1 MTEFRPSRFEIL
13 PTIVKNLLI
22 INGLF
27 FLAQKT
33 LGGGPA
39 AVFSFDD
46 TLALHAWQSSLF
58 KPWQLITH
66 MFLHGDFMHIL
77 GNMFA
82 LWMFGS
88 ILENLWGSKRF
99 LTFYLICG
107 LGAALMHLLFLSYE
121 LVPMMKE
128 YAVIAH
134 QHSAGTSAS
143 LTDAIMQFGQKH
155 ELRYATD
162 HEVLALVRSNPGNPE
177 IASQLFNLVTDY
189 YEKNINMA
197 TIGASGA
204 VFGVL
209 AAFIYLFPNTYIYLY
224 FLVPVKAKWLGLVYF
239 SYEVFY
245 AIQNSAGDNVARWAH
260 IGGAIVG
267 LLIVM
272 TWNKTNKKT
281 FY

>member
-22 INGLF
+22 INGLV
-27 FLAQKT
+27 FLAQNT
-33 LGGGPA
+33 LKGPSLP
-39 AVFSFDD
+39 FSIEDMF
-46 TLALHAWQSSLF
+46 ALHAWQSSLF

-66 MFLHGDFMHIL
+66 MFLHGDFGHIF

-88 ILENLWGSKRF
+88 VLENLWGSKRF

-107 LGAALMHLLFLSYE
+107 LGAALIHLLFLNVE
-121 LVPMMKE
+121 LMPLVKD
-128 YAVIAH
+128 YAAIS
-134 QHSAGTSAS
+134 QAGTHSYNIDGIINFI
-143 LTDAIMQFGQKH
+143 LKH
-155 ELRYATD
+155 NNGLHYERRDELIAFIQ
-162 HEVLALVRSNPGNPE
+162 SNPDNTA
-177 IASQLFNLVTDY
+177 ILSQVYNRITEFYLDSLNTS
-189 YEKNINMA
+189 

-209 AAFIYLFPNTYIYLY
+209 AAFVYLFPNTYLYIY
-224 FLVPVKAKWLGLVYF
+224 FLVPVKAKWIGLLYF
-239 SYEVFY
+239 GYELYF
-245 AIQNSAGDNVARWAH
+245 ALRNSAGDNVARWAH
-260 IGGAIVG
+260 VGGAIVG
-267 LLIVM
+267 LLIVI